1 MTDEMIPYLPPMSQ
15 RSQAV
20 VLAHA
25 LGMMS
30 IHRHVK
36 KDEVDAARRAAKDDT
51 TRLLIDLLWVTGARI
66 SEALAAK
73 VENVDFRGRHI
84 AMPTLKRGGGVVPYR
99 GIPLQA
105 GFLGELAVFINAHHL
120 TGQDRIIPW
129 KRTKAWTVISTVLL
143 EVGVPPD
150 RAFPH
155 AFRHGH
161 ALFALSNGVPINV
174 IQQTLGHS
182 TILTTQDYVR
192 ATGQDIA
199 HSYDRIQWTD

>member
-1 MTDEMIPYLPPMSQ
+1 MTDKIITYQPPTE

-36 KDEVDAARRAAKDDT
+36 KDEVDLARKAAKDDT

-66 SEALAAK
+66 SEALSVK
-73 VENVDFRGRHI
+73 VENVDFRGRHV
-84 AMPTLKRGGGVVPYR
+84 AMPTLKRPGGVVMYR

-105 GFLGELAVFINAHHL
+105 DFLGELAVYLNNHHR
-120 TGQDRIIPW
+120 TSQDRIIPW
-129 KRTKAWTVISTVLL
+129 RRTKAWEVISSVLL
-143 EVGVPPD
+143 EVGVPRD

-174 IQQTLGHS
+174 IQRTLGHS
-182 TILTTQDYVR
+182 TILTTQTYVQ

-199 HSYDRIQWTD
+199 HSYDRIRWTD